1 MNVKAV
7 DTINI
12 SSPFPTAN
20 RELFGMASPV
30 FHRLH
35 SPSRVLRT
43 QHVRWSGGG
52 ELPSV
57 QRGTGE
63 GGESEEAGQAGETDG
78 EEAET

>member
-35 SPSRVLRT
+35 SPSRVLRA

-57 QRGTGE
+57 
-63 GGESEEAGQAGETDG
+63 
-78 EEAET
+78 